1 MSKIDSLVLASLER
15 ESLSLSEIINK
26 ISSVNVEKVPT
37 RIGVHARLKKLNQ
50 DGLIVFSWYEGKKI
64 YSITAKGIAKF
75 RRFINQLTKLSE
87 LLIA

>member
-15 ESLSLSEIINK
+15 ESLSLSEIIKK
-26 ISSVNVEKVPT
+26 ISNVNVEKVPT

-64 YSITAKGIAKF
+64 YSITTKGIAKF

>member
-15 ESLSLSEIINK
+15 ESLSLSEIIKK

-64 YSITAKGIAKF
+64 YSITAKGIANF

>member
-15 ESLSLSEIINK
+15 ESLSLSEIIKK
-26 ISSVNVEKVPT
+26 ISNVDVEKVPT

>member
-1 MSKIDSLVLASLER
+1 MSKIDSLVLASLEK

-26 ISSVNVEKVPT
+26 ISKVNVEKVPT

-50 DGLIVFSWYEGKKI
+50 DGLIVFNWCEGKKI
-64 YSITAKGIAKF
+64 YSITAKGIANF

>member
-50 DGLIVFSWYEGKKI
+50 DGLIVFSWCEGKKI
-64 YSITAKGIAKF
+64 YSITAKGIANF
-75 RRFINQLTKLSE
+75 RKFINQLIRL
-87 LLIA
+87 AA

>member
-64 YSITAKGIAKF
+64 YSITAKGIANF
-75 RRFINQLTKLSE
+75 RKFINQLTKLSE